1 MEKLKFSKGNAK
13 LGKNIQT
20 ISLLSGW
27 SCPFAHDCLSKAV
40 MDETTNKRTVVDG
53 KHTQFRCFSASQE
66 ALYNGTYNQR
76 KHNFD
81 LVKKKETDEI
91 VDLITRSIPKNTS
104 IIRIHVGGDFFNQKY
119 FDAWLQV
126 AKNSPNILFY
136 AYTKAIPF
144 WIARIN
150 EIPENL
156 KLNASRGGKHD
167 NLIKE
172 YNLKEAVVVFS
183 EEQAEKLGL
192 EIDHDDTHAY
202 KQEKSFALLIHG
214 GQPKGSDAMKAI
226 TTLKKKGWTGYKK
239 KEGRKK
245 ENIFNNL
252 NLNKKKKE
260 TIKRETV

>member
-1 MEKLKFSKGNAK
+1 MEKLKFSKGNSK
-13 LGKNIQT
+13 LGNHIQT

-40 MDETTNKRTVVDG
+40 ADEVTNKRTIVDG

-66 ALYNGTYNQR
+66 AMYNDTYNQR

-81 LVKKKETDEI
+81 LVKKKDTHEI
-91 VDLITRSIPKNTS
+91 VDLITKSIPKKTT
-104 IIRIHVGGDFFNQKY
+104 IVRIHVGGDFFNQKY

-126 AKNSPNILFY
+126 AKNTPNILFY
-136 AYTKAIPF
+136 AYTKALPF
-144 WIARIN
+144 WIARLN
-150 EIPENL
+150 EIPSNF

-167 NLIKE
+167 DLIKE

-183 EEQAEKLGL
+183 EEQASKLGL

-214 GQPKGSDAMKAI
+214 GQPKGSEAMKAV
-226 TTLKKKGWTGYKK
+226 TDLKKKGWTGYKK
-239 KEGRKK
+239 KGGRKK
-245 ENIFNNL
+245 DNL
-252 NLNKKKKE
+252 ISSVKVGENKKVTKG
-260 TIKRETV
+260 ETV

>member
-13 LGKNIQT
+13 LGNNIQT

-40 MDETTNKRTVVDG
+40 LDEVTNKRTIVDG

-66 ALYNGTYNQR
+66 ALYTDTYNQR

-81 LVKKKETDEI
+81 LVKKKDTHEI
-91 VDLITRSIPKNTS
+91 VDLINKSIPKKTT

-119 FDAWLQV
+119 FDAWLEV
-126 AKNSPNILFY
+126 AKNTPNILFY
-136 AYTKAIPF
+136 AYTKALPF
-144 WIARIN
+144 WIARLN
-150 EIPENL
+150 EIPENF

-183 EEQAEKLGL
+183 EEQAEELGL

-214 GQPKGSDAMKAI
+214 AQPKGSEAMKAI
-226 TTLKKKGWTGYKK
+226 TTLKQKGWTGYKK
-239 KEGRKK
+239 KDGRKK
-245 ENIFNNL
+245 DNL
-252 NLNKKKKE
+252 ISSVKVSDNKKLVKG
-260 TIKRETV
+260 ETV

>member
-13 LGKNIQT
+13 LGKHIQT

-40 MDETTNKRTVVDG
+40 LDEVTNKRTIVDG

-66 ALYNGTYNQR
+66 ALYTDTYNQR

-81 LVKKKETDEI
+81 LVKKKDTHEI
-91 VDLITRSIPKNTS
+91 VDLINKSIPKKTT

-119 FDAWLQV
+119 FDAWLEV
-126 AKNSPNILFY
+126 AKNTPNILFY
-136 AYTKAIPF
+136 AYTKALPF
-144 WIARIN
+144 WIARLN
-150 EIPENL
+150 EIPENF

-183 EEQAEKLGL
+183 EEQAEELGL

-214 GQPKGSDAMKAI
+214 AQPKGSEAMKAI
-226 TTLKKKGWTGYKK
+226 TTLKQKGWTGYKK
-239 KEGRKK
+239 KDGRKK
-245 ENIFNNL
+245 DNL
-252 NLNKKKKE
+252 ISSLKIVDKKKLA
-260 TIKRETV
+260 KRETV

>member
-13 LGKNIQT
+13 LGTHIQT

-40 MDETTNKRTVVDG
+40 LDETTNKRTIVDG

-66 ALYNGTYNQR
+66 ALYTDTYNQR

-81 LVKKKETDEI
+81 LVKKKDTHEI
-91 VDLITRSIPKNTS
+91 VDLIKVSIPKNTKY
-104 IIRIHVGGDFFNQKY
+104 IRIHVGGDFFNQKY
-119 FDAWLQV
+119 FDAWLEV
-126 AKNSPNILFY
+126 AKSTPEILFY
-136 AYTKAIPF
+136 AYTKALPF
-144 WIARIN
+144 WIARLN
-150 EIPENL
+150 EIPENF
-156 KLNASRGGKHD
+156 KLNASRGGKND
-167 NLIKE
+167 ELIKE

-214 GQPKGSDAMKAI
+214 AQPKGSEAMKAV

-245 ENIFNNL
+245 E
-252 NLNKKKKE
+252 
-260 TIKRETV
+260 TA